1 MAKAQKPQ
9 MVVKYY
15 LTVNISECE
24 PYSVLDHAER
34 FINAEIPLKAAG
46 ALDLNAIASALLEEC
61 VNELKEEQEQPNDTT
76 A

>member
-1 MAKAQKPQ
+1 MAKVQKPQ
-9 MVVKYY
+9 IVVKYY
-15 LTVNISECE
+15 LTVNISERK
-24 PYSVLDHAER
+24 PYSVLDHAEH

-46 ALDLNAIASALLEEC
+46 ALDLNVIASALLEEC